1 MSDTDTGT
9 ETRQGKEMPRPK
21 SEPTSVQRLRLT
33 DARKLNYIRRRL
45 GIKFRDAF
53 HRISGK
59 DVDSIYRRLKAGE
72 HVELGVSE
80 AG

>member
-1 MSDTDTGT
+1 M
-9 ETRQGKEMPRPK
+9 
-21 SEPTSVQRLRLT
+21 QRLRLT